1 MEAGKGP
8 VGVYD
13 CVMAW
18 IVQVVKLHY
27 EGVISFSVGKVS
39 FCLKEL
45 NCRASIAIIFL
56 RDLKNETAS

>member
-8 VGVYD
+8 VGVYG

-27 EGVISFSVGKVS
+27 EGVISLS
-39 FCLKEL
+39 L
-45 NCRASIAIIFL
+45 
-56 RDLKNETAS
+56 